1 MAYTITTAF
10 ADDNF
15 VIKIQKT
22 DGTNTAY
29 ETINKLQ
36 IRDVSIAGNYVCI
49 SMDDGIH
56 NPIYKFDY
64 RNVTAPASASA
75 VAL

>member
-49 SMDDGIH
+49 SMDDGIQDR
-56 NPIYKFDY
+56 KS
-64 RNVTAPASASA
+64 V
-75 VAL
+75 V